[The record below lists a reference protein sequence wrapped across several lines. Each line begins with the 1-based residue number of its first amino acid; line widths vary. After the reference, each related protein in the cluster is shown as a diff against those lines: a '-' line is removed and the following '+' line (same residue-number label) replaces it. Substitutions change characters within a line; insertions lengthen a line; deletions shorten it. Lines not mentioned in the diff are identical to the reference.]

1 MYLEPPHYVVIT
13 TGSAGDIYPFIRI
26 ALSVQAL
33 GRKVTFITN
42 SVHAKLVQNTGL
54 AFVGFGTEEEY
65 LKIIENPDIWHPQRA
80 VSVLFADSKDRFIEI
95 DSVIRST
102 VFHNQT
108 VILAHP
114 LVIASAAMVR
124 DHGLPCKIVSVILA
138 PFGLRTCYDPL
149 RVGEVTVPKWVPM
162 SWRNMFWKLVDKTL
176 IDPSALVQTNLARKA
191 LGLNTIKTSYVEHI
205 QQAPDLTVTLF
216 PTWFGNTMPD
226 WPRPIINAEF
236 QLFDSVSNEG
246 FSLELQEFIAKGE
259 KPLVFTPGTANLHA
273 SRFFSCALAAV
284 KNLSV
289 RAIFLTK
296 DRSQLP
302 SELPDSVLWQ
312 SYVPLVNLLPN
323 IKVLVHHGGI
333 GTTAE
338 AFRAAIPQLVTPF
351 AWDQFDNAARVE
363 ELGVGAVLRSSRIT
377 SRRFENAIRAL
388 ITSKEIQLRCNEISR
403 KLNRRLDPIELC
415 KEIEAKLLLNN
426 VRRKKA

>member
-1 MYLEPPHYVVIT
+1 MCSEWSNYIVIT

-33 GRKVTFITN
+33 GRNVLFISN
-42 SVHAKLVQNTGL
+42 SVHAKLVHDSGL
-54 AFVGFGTEEEY
+54 DFLGFGTEAEY

-80 VSVLFADSKDRFIEI
+80 ISVLFADSKERIIEI
-95 DSVIRST
+95 DSVIRSA
-102 VFHNQT
+102 VLHNPT

-149 RVGEVTVPKWVPM
+149 HIGEITIPKWVPM
-162 SWRNMFWKLVDKTL
+162 SWRKMFWRFVDKTL

-191 LGLNTIKTSYVEHI
+191 VGLNTIKTSYVEHI
-205 QQAPDLTVTLF
+205 EEAPDLTVTLF
-216 PTWFGNTMPD
+216 PNWFCNTMPD
-226 WPRPIINAEF
+226 WPRPIINADF
-236 QLFDSVSNEG
+236 QLFESVSNEG

-273 SRFFSCALAAV
+273 STFFSCALAAV
-284 KNLSV
+284 RKLGE

-312 SYVPLVNLLPN
+312 PYVPLVNLLPN
-323 IKVLVHHGGI
+323 VKVLVHHGGI

-351 AWDQFDNAARVE
+351 AWDQFDNAARIE
-363 ELGVGAVLRSSRIT
+363 ALGAGVALRASRIT
-377 SRRFENAIRAL
+377 SGRFENAIRTL
-388 ITSKEIQLRCNEISR
+388 ITSKKILLRCNEISR
-403 KLNRRLDPIELC
+403 RVNRRFDPVELC
-415 KEIEAKLLLNN
+415 KELEAVLLLNES
-426 VRRKKA
+426 A